1 MSVLVQSLDSGRK
14 PGISTRLPL
23 FAGVVAPC
31 LVALC
36 CSCRTHTV
44 APPKRVCA
52 LSRKI
57 SLTGKVVPVDFYLPK
72 GVKSAPVVIIAA
84 RQSRKYA

>member
-1 MSVLVQSLDSGRK
+1 M
-14 PGISTRLPL
+14 PL

-72 GVKSAPVVIIAA
+72 GVKSAPVVIIAHGFTRSRLNMASTRA
-84 RQSRKYA
+84 RLVLAICSR